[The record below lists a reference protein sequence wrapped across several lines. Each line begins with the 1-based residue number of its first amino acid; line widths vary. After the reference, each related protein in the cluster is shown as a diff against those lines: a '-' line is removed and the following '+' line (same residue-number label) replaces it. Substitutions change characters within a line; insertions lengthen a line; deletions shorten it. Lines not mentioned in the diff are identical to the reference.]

1 MVRRTTDRLLEFA
14 ISLGYIG
21 STMNRLVAYLRD
33 HVFVDFQGD
42 LTTEKVREL
51 LAGDESRDAK
61 ALLARLTRDGGTNDM
76 MVALADCLL
85 EVVQRA
91 LSDDVMKEQLRAYI
105 EA

>member
-1 MVRRTTDRLLEFA
+1 MIQRQLEFVNA
-14 ISLGYIG
+14 LGYIG
-21 STMNRLVAYLRD
+21 STMNRLVAYLREQ
-33 HVFVDFQGD
+33 VFVDFQGE
-42 LTTEKVREL
+42 LSMEKVREL

-61 ALLARLTRDGGTNDM
+61 VLLARLTRDGGTNDM